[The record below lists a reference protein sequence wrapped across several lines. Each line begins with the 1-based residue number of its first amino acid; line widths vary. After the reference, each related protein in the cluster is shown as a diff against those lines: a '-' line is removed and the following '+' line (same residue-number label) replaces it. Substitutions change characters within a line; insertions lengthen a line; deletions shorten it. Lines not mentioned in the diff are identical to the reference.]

1 MQRIELK
8 KWAKEKIKGK
18 WLQIL
23 GAILLVSIVSAAF
36 AYPEISKEN
45 EQTMSIIIGIIK
57 ILGDMI
63 VYILSI
69 GLASYIVNFI
79 TDKEY
84 KIEQIWSKFSNW
96 KQIIVT
102 YWHQLV
108 MILLYTLLLI
118 IPGIIKAI
126 SYSLVPYIL
135 LDESN
140 MSSTEVLKLSE
151 EMMKGHKM
159 DYFVL
164 ILSFIGWHLLA
175 VLTLGILEIWIIP
188 YQQITTTK
196 FLYDI
201 KVNYEQKNKN
211 NQTLAA

>member
-1 MQRIELK
+1 MQRVELK

-36 AYPEISKEN
+36 GYPEITKEN
-45 EQTMSIIIGIIK
+45 EQTMSIMIGIVK

-96 KQIIVT
+96 KQIIAT
-102 YWHQLV
+102 YWYQLV
-108 MILLYTLLLI
+108 MLILYTLLLI

-140 MSSTEVLKLSE
+140 MSSIEVLKLSE

-159 DYFVL
+159 DYF
-164 ILSFIGWHLLA
+164 ILFLSLFGWH
-175 VLTLGILEIWIIP
+175 I
-188 YQQITTTK
+188 
-196 FLYDI
+196 
-201 KVNYEQKNKN
+201 
-211 NQTLAA
+211 